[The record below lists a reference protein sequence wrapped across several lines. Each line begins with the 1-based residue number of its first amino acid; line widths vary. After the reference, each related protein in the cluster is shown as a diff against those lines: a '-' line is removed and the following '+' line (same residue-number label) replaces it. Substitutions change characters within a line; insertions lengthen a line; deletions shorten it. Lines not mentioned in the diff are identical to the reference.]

1 MVSGRIGQEDDMHI
15 RTLIRRPASLLV
27 VGCLI
32 GLPGCGTNFDEILR
46 QSVSATGR
54 TFFDSLLTD
63 LANTLADSFDGG
75 EALPPG
81 DGDDDGDNGGDTTP
95 PDGPPL
101 DQLTG
106 DPAAGEGIYI
116 SNGCAACHCPDAGG
130 GCALSAPS
138 LVGVGTGTLDDRLR
152 GDVDHPGGKFNFTNQ
167 DIVDLRAYLVALDA
181 GNG

>member
-1 MVSGRIGQEDDMHI
+1 MYTC
-15 RTLIRRPASLLV
+15 TLKCRPASLLV
-27 VGCLI
+27 VVGLMC
-32 GLPGCGTNFDEILR
+32 LPGCGTNFDEILY
-46 QSVSATGR
+46 QTASATGR

-63 LANTLADSFDGG
+63 LANTLADSFEGG
-75 EALPPG
+75 DTPPPG
-81 DGDDDGDNGGDTTP
+81 DGPNGDNGGGDP
-95 PDGPPL
+95 PPSDGPPL

-106 DPAAGEGIYI
+106 DPGAGEGIYV
-116 SNGCAACHCPDAGG
+116 SNGCAACHCADAGG

-167 DIVDLRAYLVALDA
+167 DVVDLRAYLVALEA